1 MRTLLAYIENGQ
13 SVLRIV
19 ALLLFMACV
28 EIVFYHL
35 DNHLKQVYFVNFET
49 KLKENVNEN
58 IFHAARNAGY
68 EVFCDPKFLNQYRQ
82 VLDNTA
88 AKMAGI
94 VQASGA
100 ALRPLFCI
108 RSCACVSCEG
118 GSGSNSV
125 LPVFT
130 RLFVPGG
137 KHRREDKIHFQSCD
151 DNGSASLQMRL
162 GDLSDEI
169 EVFQQNGLLLTFSAV

>member
-1 MRTLLAYIENGQ
+1 M
-13 SVLRIV
+13 
-19 ALLLFMACV
+19 
-28 EIVFYHL
+28 
-35 DNHLKQVYFVNFET
+35 
-49 KLKENVNEN
+49 NEN

-100 ALRPLFCI
+100 ACGLCFALGL
-108 RSCACVSCEG
+108 VLVYLVKVV
-118 GSGSNSV
+118 SGSNSA
-125 LPVFT
+125 LPVLAGIVYSFLAGSIGE
-130 RLFVPGG
+130 RI
-137 KHRREDKIHFQSCD
+137 KIHFQSCD

-169 EVFQQNGLLLTFSAV
+169 AVFQAEWTLY